1 MNAVRIRKKL
11 EAPIPEL
18 PELAPLIGKNVE
30 IIATEEPSSENTTV
44 EALTSFNAL
53 ASKLP
58 GDPFGPDFD
67 DTLRKWREEPWR
79 AADHLGDE

>member
-11 EAPIPEL
+11 ESPIPEL

-30 IIATEEPSSENTTV
+30 IVATEEQSSEG
-44 EALTSFNAL
+44 AAPLTSFEAL

-58 GDPFGPDFD
+58 GDPFGLDFD

-79 AADHLGDE
+79 STDHLGGE

>member
-11 EAPIPEL
+11 ESPIPEL

-30 IIATEEPSSENTTV
+30 IIATEEQSAESAAP
-44 EALTSFNAL
+44 ALTSFDAL

-58 GDPFGPDFD
+58 GDPFGSDFD
-67 DTLRKWREEPWR
+67 DTLRQWRQEPWR
-79 AADHLGDE
+79 ADDLGGE

>member
-1 MNAVRIRKKL
+1 MNAIRIRKKL
-11 EAPIPEL
+11 ESPIPEL

-30 IIATEEPSSENTTV
+30 IVATEEQSPEG
-44 EALTSFNAL
+44 AAAPLASFDRL

-67 DTLRKWREEPWR
+67 DTVRKWREEPWH
-79 AADHLGDE
+79 AADHLGGK